1 MTIKGWTM
9 AFLSVILSAF
19 LLQLLVMYFSDEA
32 PGAIVLFP
40 PEGFISAM
48 PQEIALVGAGP
59 NWIALRSDN
68 GRLGRKL
75 YSAGARLVLPAG
87 LPGCLPL
94 PGASGQNTPL

>member
-1 MTIKGWTM
+1 M
-9 AFLSVILSAF
+9 AFLSAILSVF

-40 PEGFISAM
+40 PKGFISAM
-48 PQEIALVGAGP
+48 PREIALVGAGP

-68 GRLGRKL
+68 RQLGRKL

-94 PGASGQNTPL
+94 PDASGQNTPL